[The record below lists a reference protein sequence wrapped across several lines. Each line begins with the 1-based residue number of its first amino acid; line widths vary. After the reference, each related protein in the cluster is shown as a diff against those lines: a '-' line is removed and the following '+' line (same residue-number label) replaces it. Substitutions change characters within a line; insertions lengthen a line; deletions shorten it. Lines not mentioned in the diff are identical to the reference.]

1 MATIICDT
9 CGGRGHMSYE
19 CPSARMF
26 NRGLRRFWK
35 VVKTINQDLFS
46 RAPLVSWLNFMLFH
60 LFLTNTGQFFL
71 GVSALTMGDEVLWD
85 VFWVLPFS
93 FSYIRI

>member
-26 NRGLRRFWK
+26 NRGLRRF
-35 VVKTINQDLFS
+35 
-46 RAPLVSWLNFMLFH
+46 
-60 LFLTNTGQFFL
+60 
-71 GVSALTMGDEVLWD
+71 
-85 VFWVLPFS
+85 
-93 FSYIRI
+93 